1 MCMQLLHSTAVLQRI
16 SASHK
21 RPPCTTTRDGVY
33 YNAASS
39 TSCTRKSL
47 LTYHVSLLR
56 CLQLLQLE
64 LLQQQLLL
72 PHAAGVS
79 SSSSSSTGTC
89 CAALLLLLLPV
100 LRASAKEL
108 CCCTKTPT
116 IEPQPAALLLL
127 LLLIVAS
134 HKHSKCR

>member
-1 MCMQLLHSTAVLQRI
+1 MQHLHSTAALQLTPTSCESLLLQYKLYNLLLQRSMCFI
-16 SASHK
+16 IHD
-21 RPPCTTTRDGVY
+21 RE
-33 YNAASS
+33 
-39 TSCTRKSL
+39 SL

-72 PHAAGVS
+72 PHTAGVS
-79 SSSSSSTGTC
+79 SSSSSSATSTC
-89 CAALLLLLLPV
+89 WAPLLLLLLSV